1 MCRLNLSEQKRT
13 KNNNLREKSEQ
24 DCGYIDSGSA
34 FNLYTI
40 IYRAKSQRKTSPKN
54 VKCRILHPLHFD
66 KVCKHKQDIDFWIFN
81 ISFHNAEKFS
91 TLHINVWKDEN
102 GVKKKALHIRKHR
115 TTRLISDELFCIYFV
130 PRQNEQRKL
139 LILHIRTK
147 NEEFIKIF

>member
-1 MCRLNLSEQKRT
+1 M
-13 KNNNLREKSEQ
+13 
-24 DCGYIDSGSA
+24 DSGSA

-102 GVKKKALHIRKHR
+102 SVKKKALHIRRYR
-115 TTRLISDELFCIYFV
+115 TARLFMAKLFCILHSAFYIYSA